1 MSEQAA
7 KALQE
12 ALDIG
17 PQTIEI
23 DCPPGSPRPG
33 DLIEGV
39 LEGTGLPMRETVGRL
54 FGNWMW
60 DYNDIDPE
68 TWRKAQAIIK
78 PRLVALYHAGTVRYA
93 SW

>member
-1 MSEQAA
+1 MSEEAA
-7 KALQE
+7 KAVQE

-23 DCPPGSPRPG
+23 DCPPGNPRPG
-33 DLIEGV
+33 DLIAGV
-39 LEGTGLPMRETVGRL
+39 LDGTGIPVRESVGRL

-60 DYNDIDPE
+60 DYNDIPE
-68 TWRKAQAIIK
+68 DVWQKAKPIIK
-78 PRLVALYHAGTVRYA
+78 DRLVALYHRGVVRYA